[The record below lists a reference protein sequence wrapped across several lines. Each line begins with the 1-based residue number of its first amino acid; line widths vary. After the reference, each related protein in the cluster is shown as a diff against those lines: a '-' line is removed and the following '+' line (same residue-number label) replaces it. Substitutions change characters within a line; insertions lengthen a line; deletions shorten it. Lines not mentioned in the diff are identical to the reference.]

1 MLVVLA
7 VTGVFTSC
15 SPDDYSLA
23 SPAIIPAELVEGISY
38 TVTPD
43 PNNPNILVCKSDL
56 GAGRNVAWQTP
67 FGLTKGDNV
76 TLQIPFPGEYEVKF
90 GVDTGNGFVWGA
102 PFKFTVSDICTD
114 FISGETW
121 EMLAGGVGK
130 SKTWVYDNG
139 QVLQRRCSFLW
150 RPCRQSVTRISQFC
164 RQLDSRLL
172 RKPLLGRCDV

>member
-1 MLVVLA
+1 MLVALA

-67 FGLTKGDNV
+67 L
-76 TLQIPFPGEYEVKF
+76 
-90 GVDTGNGFVWGA
+90 
-102 PFKFTVSDICTD
+102 VSPKVIMSHC
-114 FISGETW
+114 
-121 EMLAGGVGK
+121 K
-130 SKTWVYDNG
+130 SRFQENMK
-139 QVLQRRCSFLW
+139 
-150 RPCRQSVTRISQFC
+150 
-164 RQLDSRLL
+164 
-172 RKPLLGRCDV
+172 